1 MSILSENIAALK
13 KLNIDMFG
21 KDFLLTWEKSMD
33 EIKATMLTAE
43 LVKEMHRQGISTKI
57 FDSGL
62 GISIF
67 RDNSTR
73 TRFSFASAC
82 NALGLTVQD
91 LDENKSQ
98 IAHGETVRETANMV
112 SFMADVIGIRDDMYI
127 HEGDRYQRE
136 VSEAVKFG
144 HAEGIL
150 HQRPNVISLQ
160 SDIDHP
166 TQSMSDLCK
175 IKDHFGSLENLKGK
189 KLVMSWA
196 YSPSYGKPLSVAQ
209 GMIGLMSRFGMD
221 ITLAHPEGYDLL
233 PNVLDT
239 CKKQSAE
246 TGGTF
251 KVVHD
256 MSEAMKDADVVC
268 PKSWASFGVM
278 ERRRDLLHAGDQAGL
293 KFLEQECLAE
303 NKKHVSWEYDA
314 KMESLTNNALYM
326 HPLPA
331 DVTGLSCKEG
341 EVTRE
346 VFDKHLKDTYHQASF
361 KPVVVAAMILLA
373 KSKNPVA
380 TLEKLIN
387 AKKNRV
393 NL

>member
-1 MSILSENIAALK
+1 MSVLTEKIAALD

-33 EIKATMLTAE
+33 DIKATMITAE
-43 LVKEMHRQGISTKI
+43 IIKEMHKQGISTRI

-62 GISIF
+62 GVSIF

-144 HAEGIL
+144 NNEGIL

-175 IKDHFGSLENLKGK
+175 IKDYFGSLENLKGK

-209 GMIGLMSRFGMD
+209 GMIGLMSRFGMN

-233 PNVLDT
+233 PNVLDI

-246 TGGTF
+246 TGGSF
-251 KVVHD
+251 EVVHNMAD
-256 MSEAMKDADVVC
+256 AMKGADVVC
-268 PKSWASFGVM
+268 PKSWASFSVM

-293 KFLEQECLAE
+293 KSLEQECLAE
-303 NKKHVSWEYDA
+303 NKKFVDWEYDA
-314 KMESLTNNALYM
+314 KMEALTNDALYM

-331 DVTGLSCKEG
+331 DITGLSCKQG
-341 EVTRE
+341 EVTKDI
-346 VFDKHLKDTYHQASF
+346 FDKNLKDTYHQASF
-361 KPVVVAAMILLA
+361 KPVVIAAMILLS

-380 TLEKLIN
+380 TLKKLVN
-387 AKKNRV
+387 ANKNRIE
-393 NL
+393 L

>member
-1 MSILSENIAALK
+1 MSILSEKIAALE
-13 KLNIDMFG
+13 KLNTSMFG

-33 EIKATMLTAE
+33 DIKATMITAE
-43 LVKEMHRQGISTKI
+43 IIKEMHKQGISTKI

-62 GISIF
+62 GVSIF

-98 IAHGETVRETANMV
+98 IAHGETVRETANMI
-112 SFMADVIGIRDDMYI
+112 SFMADVIGIRDDIFI

-136 VSEAVKFG
+136 VSDAVKFG
-144 HAEGIL
+144 NEEGIL

-175 IKDHFGSLENLKGK
+175 IKDYFGSLENLKGK

-209 GMIGLMSRFGMD
+209 GMIGLMSRFGMN

-233 PNVLDT
+233 PDVLDT

-251 KVVHD
+251 EVVHNMAD
-256 MSEAMKDADVVC
+256 AMKDADVVC
-268 PKSWASFGVM
+268 PKSWASFSVM
-278 ERRRDLLHAGDQAGL
+278 ERRRDLLHAGDQTGL
-293 KFLEQECLAE
+293 KSLEQECLAE
-303 NKKHVSWEYDA
+303 NKKYIDWEYDA
-314 KMESLTNNALYM
+314 KMEALTNDALYM

-331 DVTGLSCKEG
+331 DITGLSCKEG
-341 EVTRE
+341 EVTKE
-346 VFDKHLKDTYHQASF
+346 IFDKNLKDTYHQASF
-361 KPVVVAAMILLA
+361 KPVVIAAMILLA
-373 KSKNPVA
+373 KSKNPVT
-380 TLEKLIN
+380 TLKKLVN
-387 AKKNRV
+387 ANKNRV
-393 NL
+393 DL

>member
-1 MSILSENIAALK
+1 MNIIENNIEKLK
-13 KLNIDMFG
+13 KLKLDMFG
-21 KDFLLTWEKSMD
+21 EDFLLTWEKSMQD
-33 EIKATMLTAE
+33 IQGTMLTAE
-43 LVKEMHRQGISTKI
+43 IIKEMHRQGISTKI
-57 FDSGL
+57 FESGL

-91 LDENKSQ
+91 LDEGKSQ
-98 IAHGETVRETANMV
+98 IAHGETVRETANMI
-112 SFMADVIGIRDDMYI
+112 SFMADVIGIRDDLYI
-127 HEGDRYQRE
+127 HEGDKYQRQ
-136 VSEAVKFG
+136 VSKAVKFG
-144 HAEGIL
+144 KEQSIL

-175 IKDHFGSLENLKGK
+175 IKDHFGSLENLRGK

-221 ITLAHPEGYDLL
+221 ITLAHPSGYDLL
-233 PNVLDT
+233 PSVIDI
-239 CKKQSAE
+239 CKKQSTE
-246 TGGTF
+246 SGGTF
-251 KVVHD
+251 TLSNN
-256 MSEAMKDADVVC
+256 MSDAMENADVVC
-268 PKSWASFGVM
+268 PKSWASFDVM
-278 ERRRDLLHAGDQAGL
+278 ERRCDLLHKADEKGL
-293 KFLEQECLAE
+293 KNLEKECLIE
-303 NKKHVSWEYDA
+303 NKKFTDWEYTA
-314 KMESLTNNALYM
+314 KMEKLTNSALYM

-341 EVTRE
+341 EVSRE
-346 VFDKHLKDTYHQASF
+346 IFDKHLKETYHQASF
-361 KPVVVAAMILLA
+361 KPVVIAAMILLA
-373 KSKNPVA
+373 KSKNPA
-380 TLEKLIN
+380 KTLEKLVR
-387 AKKNRV
+387 AGKKRV